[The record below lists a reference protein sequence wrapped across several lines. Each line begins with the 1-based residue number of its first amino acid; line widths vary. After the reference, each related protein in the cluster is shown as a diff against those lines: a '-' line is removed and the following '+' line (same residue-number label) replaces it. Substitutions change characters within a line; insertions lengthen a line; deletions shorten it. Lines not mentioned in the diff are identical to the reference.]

1 MRSRRLSP
9 SLIEFAPAQI
19 FVESHREFSLVWS
32 AFESCMSVLRS
43 AVAVFITAR
52 SIATSNNMAS
62 MSSESLLRQPRKIGK
77 TPRKKWSHDEVFRMN
92 ISNKHAAAFRLREK
106 FIALESRLAVRCVC
120 LQG

>member
-9 SLIEFAPAQI
+9 TLIEFEPAQF

-32 AFESCMSVLRS
+32 PFESCISVLRS
-43 AVAVFITAR
+43 AVAVFSTAC

-62 MSSESLLRQPRKIGK
+62 MSLESPPRQPRKLAKLHEKSG
-77 TPRKKWSHDEVFRMN
+77 RMN

-106 FIALESRLAVRCVC
+106 FIALESRLAVCHVC